1 MKDKKPAGIRIAKS
15 LAAIIPP
22 ERLKTDALYTYAYS
36 GDASYFRLVPAL
48 VAIVNSPSEVQLV
61 LNACLCENIG
71 ITFRAA
77 GTSLSGQAV
86 GDGVLLVLGD
96 GWNDIEILDGGNK
109 ITLGP
114 GTIVANANASLK
126 PYNKKIGPDPASIAT
141 CKIGGVVANNASGM
155 CCGTAQNTYQTM
167 SDICLILADGTE
179 LDSSSTSSRKEF
191 KNKRPDIIDGLKEL
205 SAKIHSDK
213 QLLDLITR
221 KYEIKN
227 TVGYS
232 LNALIDFNDPIDM
245 LTHLLVG
252 SEGTL
257 GFVTSVTY
265 NSVDDHPH
273 KATALVP
280 FASNHIAA
288 KGVQALHTVGVSA
301 AEFMERKALEKVEHL
316 PAMAA
321 FNHILSKN
329 SPAVLIEIMAD
340 SDQKLDQEINA
351 AIKAMEKIGTLS
363 TPDFTKDPN
372 IQAGLW
378 DIRKGMFASV
388 GAIRPK
394 GSLMLT
400 EDLAVPIDRLAD
412 VVDDLRLLLDK
423 HQYHEGVIFG
433 HALSGNLHFQMH
445 GDFTK
450 ESELRRFADLGA
462 DLCDLISIKY
472 KGSLKAEHGTGRAI
486 APFVEAEWGKKA
498 YEIMQQIKQL
508 LDPQN
513 ILNPGVLLNDNK
525 NAHIE
530 NTKHMVTSDDLVDL
544 CVECGVCEPIC
555 PSAGFTLTPRQRIAV
570 NREQARLKNS
580 GENKQLLS
588 ELSIGFSS
596 AVMDTCAGCSLCAT
610 LCPIG
615 IDTGAMVLNK
625 RSQQN
630 SPLSK
635 KIAALAATN
644 TPVMESIS
652 KVALSSLSLLP
663 GDLGKNM
670 PVPPP
675 KPKLEEIK
683 HKDKSKD
690 VIYFP
695 ACPSRIFGASKTS
708 LGLLPL
714 TKAMPILL
722 KRAGFNPI
730 LSNNIQGLCC
740 GQPFASKG
748 FPHEA
753 RQVGE
758 KLGAALNKVKNN
770 RQIKIITDAS
780 TCAKH
785 MNQNN
790 LQAIDS
796 VEFLLKEVVP
806 RLNRIKP
813 IKNLAVHLNCAS
825 KTTKG
830 SSLTKAL
837 AQICAKD
844 IAVLN
849 SVTCCGYAG
858 DKGIFHPKLNAYAL
872 RFGANDLPENCKIG
886 VSTVSTCAIG
896 LTKHLQIPFVSLA
909 SILEYVSR
917 PQS

>member
-1 MKDKKPAGIRIAKS
+1 
-15 LAAIIPP
+15 
-22 ERLKTDALYTYAYS
+22 
-36 GDASYFRLVPAL
+36 
-48 VAIVNSPSEVQLV
+48 
-61 LNACLCENIG
+61 
-71 ITFRAA
+71 
-77 GTSLSGQAV
+77 
-86 GDGVLLVLGD
+86 
-96 GWNDIEILDGGNK
+96 
-109 ITLGP
+109 
-114 GTIVANANASLK
+114 
-126 PYNKKIGPDPASIAT
+126 
-141 CKIGGVVANNASGM
+141 
-155 CCGTAQNTYQTM
+155 TM
-167 SDICLILADGTE
+167 SDISIILADGTC
-179 LDSSSTSSRKEF
+179 LDSSSTSSRENF
-191 KNKRPDIIDGLKEL
+191 GNKRPDIINGLKEL
-205 SAKIHSDK
+205 SAIIHSDK

-232 LNALIDFNDPIDM
+232 LNALIDFNDPINM

-280 FASNHIAA
+280 FASNHMAA
-288 KGVQALHTVGVSA
+288 KGVQALHKVGVSA
-301 AEFMERKALEKVEHL
+301 AEFMERKALAKVEHL

-321 FNHILSKN
+321 FKHILGEN

-340 SDQKLDQEINA
+340 SDQKLNLEINA
-351 AIKAMEKIGTLS
+351 AIKAMQKIGTLS

-372 IQAGLW
+372 IQSGLW

-412 VVDDLRLLLDK
+412 VVDDLRFLLDK

-433 HALSGNLHFQMH
+433 HALAGNLHFQMH
-445 GDFTK
+445 GDFTQ

-462 DLCDLISIKY
+462 DLSDLISIKY

-498 YEIMQQIKQL
+498 YEIMHQIKQL

-525 NAHIE
+525 NAHIQ

-544 CVECGVCEPIC
+544 CVECGVCEPVC

-570 NREQARLKNS
+570 NREQAHLENS
-580 GENKQLLS
+580 GENNRLLS
-588 ELSIGFSS
+588 ELNFGFSS

-625 RSQQN
+625 RSQQT
-630 SPLSK
+630 SSLSK
-635 KIAALAATN
+635 RIAALAAAN
-644 TPVMESIS
+644 TPLVENIS
-652 KVALSSLSLLP
+652 KIALSSLRLLP
-663 GDLGKNM
+663 SDLSKNL
-670 PVPPP
+670 PTPPQ
-675 KPKLEEIK
+675 KPKRGEIN
-683 HKDKSKD
+683 HQDKSKD

-695 ACPSRIFGASKTS
+695 ACPSRIFGAAKTS
-708 LGLLPL
+708 LDLLPL

-730 LSNNIQGLCC
+730 LPNKTQGLCC
-740 GQPFASKG
+740 GQPFVSKG
-748 FPHEA
+748 FPKEA
-753 RQVGE
+753 KQVGE
-758 KLGAALNKVKNN
+758 KLGVALNEIKNN

-785 MNQNN
+785 MNQND
-790 LQAIDS
+790 LQTIDS

-806 RLNRIKP
+806 RLEHIRP
-813 IKNLAVHLNCAS
+813 IENLAVHLNCAS

-830 SSLTKAL
+830 SSHTKTL
-837 AQICAKD
+837 AQICSKN

-858 DKGIFHPKLNAYAL
+858 DKGIFQPKLNAHAL
-872 RFGANDLPENCKIG
+872 RFAAIDLPENCKIG
-886 VSTVSTCAIG
+886 ISTVSTCAIG

-917 PQS
+917 SKS

>member
-1 MKDKKPAGIRIAKS
+1 MSKKAAGIRIAKN
-15 LAAIIPP
+15 LASFIPP

-36 GDASYFRLVPAL
+36 GDASYFRLIPAL
-48 VAIVNSPSEVQLV
+48 VAIINSPAEVKML
-61 LNACLCENIG
+61 LDACLNENIG

-96 GWNDIEILDGGNK
+96 GWDNIEILDEGNK

-126 PYNKKIGPDPASIAT
+126 PYNKKIGPDPASVTT

-167 SDICLILADGTE
+167 SDISIILADGTK

-191 KNKRPDIIDGLKEL
+191 KYKRPDIIDGLKEL
-205 SAKIHSDK
+205 AATIRSDK

-232 LNALIDFNDPIDM
+232 LNALIDFDDPIDM
-245 LTHLLVG
+245 LTHLMVG

-288 KGVQALHTVGVSA
+288 KGVQALAKVGVSA
-301 AEFMERKALEKVEHL
+301 AEFMERKALAKVEHL

-321 FNHILSKN
+321 FKHLLSKN

-340 SDQKLDQEINA
+340 SDQKLDHEINA
-351 AIKAMEKIGTLS
+351 AIKAMQKISTLS
-363 TPDFTKDPN
+363 APDFTKDSK
-372 IQAGLW
+372 IQSSLW
-378 DIRKGMFASV
+378 DVRKGMFASV

-400 EDLAVPIDRLAD
+400 EDLAVPIERLAD

-423 HQYHEGVIFG
+423 HQYYEGVIFG

-445 GDFTK
+445 GDFTN
-450 ESELRRFADLGA
+450 ESELRRFANLGA
-462 DLCDLISIKY
+462 DLSDLISIKY
-472 KGSLKAEHGTGRAI
+472 KGSLKAEHGTGRAV
-486 APFVEAEWGKKA
+486 APFVEAEWGEKA
-498 YEIMQQIKQL
+498 YAIMHQIKQL

-570 NREQARLKNS
+570 NREQTRLEKS
-580 GENKQLLS
+580 GDNNQFLYEMNKKIS
-588 ELSIGFSS
+588 N

-615 IDTGAMVLNK
+615 IDAGAMVLNK
-625 RSQQN
+625 RNQQT
-630 SPLSK
+630 SSLSK
-635 KIAALAATN
+635 RIAALAAAN
-644 TPVMESIS
+644 TPLVENLS
-652 KVALSSLSLLP
+652 KLTLSSLGRLP
-663 GDLGKNM
+663 GDFGKNL
-670 PVPPP
+670 PTPPS
-675 KPKLEEIK
+675 KPKREEIN
-683 HKDKSKD
+683 HQTKSKD

-695 ACPSRIFGASKTS
+695 ACPSRIFGTSKTS
-708 LGLLPL
+708 LDLLPL
-714 TKAMPILL
+714 TEAMPILL

-730 LSNNIQGLCC
+730 LPNNIQGLCC

-748 FPHEA
+748 FPNETK
-753 RQVGE
+753 QVGE
-758 KLGAALNKVKNN
+758 KLSTALDEINTN
-770 RQIKIITDAS
+770 RQVKMITDTS

-785 MNQNN
+785 LNQNN
-790 LQAIDS
+790 IHVEDS
-796 VEFLLKEVVP
+796 VEFLLNEVVP
-806 RLNRIKP
+806 RLKHINQIE
-813 IKNLAVHLNCAS
+813 NLAVHLNCAS
-825 KTTKG
+825 KTTKR
-830 SSLTKAL
+830 SSHIKVL
-837 AQICAKD
+837 AQVCAKE

-849 SVTCCGYAG
+849 SVTCCAYAG
-858 DKGIFHPKLNAYAL
+858 DKGIFQPKLNAHAL
-872 RFGANDLPENCKIG
+872 RFATNDVTKDCKIG

-896 LTKHLQIPFVSLA
+896 LSKYLQIPFVSLA

-917 PQS
+917 PKS